1 MTAAAPVRVDALAP
15 EVSPAE
21 SYDLVRS
28 LDELGGLLLETLA
41 GGFRLDAFLVAAGM
55 HQIVADALHPDPFRL
70 DEAASFLGSTPVG
83 RLVRLA
89 GSLAQ
94 RARQPFFGRGLL
106 ECERELA
113 EIVGELAEEGPVDPE
128 LLRRAA
134 AVVESLESLPARVR
148 GTVLR
153 LHACFHDF
161 DQRPEDVAR
170 LARGLAMHFGDRSRR
185 LLVVG
190 VRTSGSYLA
199 PLQAACLRREGF
211 VRVDVVTARPG
222 RRLLRAERRLVRDV
236 RRDGGLAL
244 IVDDPPGTGGSLRR
258 VIGELG
264 LPGASV
270 VLLLQLFDGQ
280 ELPPALSDYAAVCL
294 PWREWH
300 IHSRLR
306 PPGAAEALLVP
317 GGAGRGHARG
327 LFRVGDR
334 IVFASGVG
342 LGYLGS
348 TAPAIG
354 RALPELLPGILG
366 IADGVLWREWLP
378 EERRAAHPAPGAIA
392 AYVSRRADALPLR
405 EDFSLHLTGEFPA
418 WEVAA
423 NVLTRAFGRAGPAIK
438 LLGVDAAARRLLHVK
453 RPSLADGWTDAAQW
467 FEPALKVGF
476 YERSYWHLGLA
487 SADPVHDLAGAA
499 AGRDD
504 EFVEA
509 LLRAYPEPV
518 DAERFVLSELAH
530 LWCRGRLHPEDVPE
544 VRRAQGAA
552 LRRYVFRRFLAGA
565 RVAPGGPVCALDLD
579 GVLETEHLGFPSTT
593 RSGALALRA
602 LVRHGFR
609 PVIASGRSA
618 TDVAERCAG
627 YGLPGG
633 VAEYGGAIVVGGTV
647 RSLLTGEEAAAL
659 ERVRAE
665 LAGADLDP
673 LYRHSVRA
681 RGLDEQTVE
690 RVLAAGDVRAIRGEG
705 QVDFVPVGVDKATG
719 LRVLLAEL
727 GAETLAFAVG
737 DTAADLPM
745 LELAVGAAAPGH
757 ASGALRGVRVRRPYQ
772 AGLAQAVEG
781 LLGHA
786 PGGCPDCRVELD
798 ERAELLLTILSAQE
812 RGPLGIA
819 GAALRLRR
827 RT

>member
-1 MTAAAPVRVDALAP
+1 MTATAPVRTGAP
-15 EVSPAE
+15 VREASPAE
-21 SYDLVRS
+21 SHDLVRS

-41 GGFRLDAFLVAAGM
+41 GGFRLDAFLIAAGM
-55 HQIVADALHPDPFRL
+55 HQVVQDALHPDPFRL
-70 DEAASFLGSTPVG
+70 DEAASFLGSGPAG

-89 GSLAQ
+89 GSAVQ
-94 RARQPFFGRGLL
+94 RARQRFLSRDLL
-106 ECERELA
+106 ACERELA
-113 EIVGELAEEGPVDPE
+113 GIVAALAEEGPVAPE

-134 AVVESLESLPARVR
+134 AAVELLELLPAGVR
-148 GTVLR
+148 QSVLR
-153 LHACFHDF
+153 LPACFHDF

-170 LARGLAMHFGDRSRR
+170 LARGFATRFGERSRR

-211 VRVDVVTARPG
+211 ARVDVVTARPG
-222 RRLLRAERRLVRDV
+222 RRLLRSERRLVRGV
-236 RRDGGLAL
+236 VRDGGLAL

-258 VIGELG
+258 VVGELG
-264 LPGASV
+264 LPAASV
-270 VLLLQLFDGQ
+270 VLLLQLFEGQ
-280 ELPPALSDYAAVCL
+280 ELPPALSEYDSICL

-306 PPGAAEALLVP
+306 PPGAAEALPVP
-317 GGAGRGHARG
+317 AGAGRGHARA
-327 LFRVGDR
+327 LFRVGER
-334 IVFASGVG
+334 IVLASGVG
-342 LGYLGS
+342 LGYFGGA
-348 TAPAIG
+348 APAIG
-354 RALPELLPGILG
+354 QALPELLPAILG
-366 IADGVLWREWLP
+366 VADGVLWREWLP
-378 EERRAAHPAPGAIA
+378 EERRTGPPGPEAIA
-392 AYVSRRADALPLR
+392 GYVSRRAARLPLR
-405 EDFSLHLTGEFPA
+405 EDFSLQLTGEFPA
-418 WEVAA
+418 WEVAS
-423 NVLTRAFGRAGPAIK
+423 NVLTRGFGRAGPVIK

-453 RPSLADGWTDAAQW
+453 RPSLADGWTDTAQW
-467 FEPALKVGF
+467 FEPAFKVGF

-499 AGRDD
+499 AGQDE

-518 DAERFVLSELAH
+518 DPERFLLSELAH
-530 LWCRGRLHPEDVPE
+530 LSCRLRLHPEDAPE
-544 VRRAQGAA
+544 VRSAQGAA
-552 LRRYVFRRFLAGA
+552 VRRYVARRFLAGA
-565 RVAPGGPVCALDLD
+565 RGAPGGPLCALDLD

-602 LVRHGFR
+602 LLRHGFR

-618 TDVAERCAG
+618 TDVADRCAG

-647 RSLLTGEEAAAL
+647 RSLLTEETASSL
-659 ERVRAE
+659 ERVRAD

-681 RGLDEQTVE
+681 RGLDEQAIE
-690 RVLAAGDVRAIRGEG
+690 RVLAAGGVRAIRGES
-705 QVDFVPVGVDKATG
+705 QVDFVPAGVDKATG
-719 LRVLLAEL
+719 LQALLAEL
-727 GAETLAFAVG
+727 GADRIAFAVG

-745 LELAVGAAAPGH
+745 LALAERAAAPGH
-757 ASGALRGVRVRRPYQ
+757 ARAVPRRVRVRRPYQ

-786 PGGCPDCRVELD
+786 PGGCPDCRAELD

-812 RGPLGIA
+812 RGTRGMA
-819 GAALRLRR
+819 AAALRLRR
-827 RT
+827 QV